1 VNDLPNVVKGY
12 KGENEIPEKEKGNM
26 IEQVEALEKKLIFD
40 ALLEAN
46 GNQSLAGRM
55 LGITERN
62 LRYKMQKYGIKK
74 TAD

>member
-1 VNDLPNVVKGY
+1 MV
-12 KGENEIPEKEKGNM
+12 
-26 IEQVEALEKKLIFD
+26 EQVEALEKKLIFD
-40 ALLEAN
+40 ALTEAN

-74 TAD
+74 LAD